1 MADGKV
7 VYEIVGDSSG
17 LDSDLDHAEETI
29 KTKTSA
35 WEKVSSGALNRLG
48 SAAMDMALKAGQ
60 AAIDYGTA
68 FDQSLVNAS
77 TLIDTNVT
85 DMDAL
90 KGKILDLSDSTGLAA
105 DELNNAL
112 YSALSAG
119 IPATEDMSEAL
130 SFLDSSARLAKS
142 GFTDINTAVEA
153 SAKVLNAY
161 RMGTEETD
169 RVQKVMM
176 QTQNLGIV
184 TVGELGSVL
193 AQVTPTAAAFG
204 VSFEQVGASLATM
217 TAQGTPAAQ
226 ATTQLNGILSEL
238 GKSGTAASKN
248 LEAAAENSEYAGMSF
263 QQMMEQGVPLNE
275 ILDMM
280 SDYAEENGKSLLDM
294 FSSVEAGRGA
304 LSIAGESSGIF
315 ADNLAAMSTESDVVG
330 EALEKVADTSGA
342 KFEKLMNSL
351 KNTAIRLFEAFSPV
365 IDELLP
371 ILTDL
376 LEELT
381 PILEPVVDIVVA
393 LAKVIMAVLGPA
405 IKFITPLLQALADVA
420 EKAAEAVEKVVSK
433 ITGTERSTGIKTT
446 SGGGTFSGG
455 TGVTARRHENGEDF
469 VMADWTPA
477 FLDYGER
484 VLTREENF
492 HFNALGGLQGMERMA
507 SSGSAAQSNGGG
519 SGGGASVPTKME
531 LGLKVFPREM
541 AHAITPYVIDEL
553 QAMGQWEDMK

>member
-48 SAAMDMALKAGQ
+48 SAAMDMAMKAGQ
-60 AAIDYGTA
+60 AAIDYGAA
-68 FDQSLVNAS
+68 FEQSLANAS

-130 SFLDSSARLAKS
+130 SFLDSSAKLAKS

-455 TGVTARRHENGEDF
+455 TGVTARRHANGEDF

-507 SSGSAAQSNGGG
+507 SSGSTAQSNGGG
-519 SGGGASVPTKME
+519 SGGGFSAPSKME
-531 LGLKVFPREM
+531 LGLKVSPREM
-541 AHAITPYVIDEL
+541 AHAITPYIIKEL
-553 QAMGQWEDMK
+553 QAQGQWEDVR

>member
-1 MADGKV
+1 MADGEVIYKV
-7 VYEIVGDSSG
+7 VADNSG
-17 LDSDLDHAEETI
+17 LDSDLNKTEETI

-48 SAAMDMALKAGQ
+48 SAAMDMAMKAGQ

-68 FDQSLVNAS
+68 FDQSLANAS

-248 LEAAAENSEYAGMSF
+248 LAAAAENSEYAGMSF

-393 LAKVIMAVLGPA
+393 LAKAIMAVLGPA
-405 IKFITPLLQALADVA
+405 IQFITPLLQALAEVA
-420 EKAAEAVEKVVSK
+420 EKAAGAVEKVVSK
-433 ITGTERSTGIKTT
+433 ITGNERSTGIKAT
-446 SGGGTFSGG
+446 SSGGTFSGG
-455 TGVTARRHENGEDF
+455 GGRTARRNKSGEDF

-519 SGGGASVPTKME
+519 SGGGFSAPSKME
-531 LGLKVFPREM
+531 LGLKVSPREM
-541 AHAITPYVIDEL
+541 AHAITPYIIKEL
-553 QAMGQWEDMK
+553 QAQGQWEDVR

>member
-7 VYEIVGDSSG
+7 VYEIVGDDSG

-48 SAAMDMALKAGQ
+48 SAAMDMAMKAGQ

-68 FDQSLVNAS
+68 FEQSLANTS
-77 TLIDTNVT
+77 TLIDTDIT

-90 KGKILDLSDSTGLAA
+90 KGKMLDLSDSTGLAA

-248 LEAAAENSEYAGMSF
+248 LAAAAENSEYAGMSF
-263 QQMMEQGVPLNE
+263 QQMMEHGAPLNE

-315 ADNLAAMSTESDVVG
+315 ADNLAAMSTETDVVG
-330 EALEKVADTSGA
+330 EALEKVTDTSGA

-371 ILTDL
+371 ILADL

-381 PILEPVVDIVVA
+381 PILEPVVDIVVS
-393 LAKVIMAVLGPA
+393 LAKAVMAVLGPA
-405 IKFITPLLQALADVA
+405 IQFITPLLQALAEVA
-420 EKAAEAVEKVVSK
+420 EKVAGAVGKVVSK
-433 ITGTERSTGIKTT
+433 ITGVESSPTIKTASDGGAF
-446 SGGGTFSGG
+446 SGGGGR
-455 TGVTARRHENGEDF
+455 TARRNKSGEDF

-519 SGGGASVPTKME
+519 SGGGVSVPSKME
-531 LGLKVFPREM
+531 LGLKVSPREM
-541 AHAITPYVIDEL
+541 AHAITPYIIKEL
-553 QAMGQWEDMK
+553 QAKGQWEDVR

>member
-1 MADGKV
+1 MADGEVIYKV
-7 VYEIVGDSSG
+7 VADNSG
-17 LDSDLDHAEETI
+17 LDSDLNKTEETI

-68 FDQSLVNAS
+68 FDQSLANAS

-119 IPATEDMSEAL
+119 VPATKDMSEAL
-130 SFLDSSARLAKS
+130 SFLDSSAKLAKS

-263 QQMMEQGVPLNE
+263 QQMMEHGAPLNE

-315 ADNLAAMSTESDVVG
+315 ADNLAAMSTETDVVG
-330 EALEKVADTSGA
+330 EALEKVTDTSGA

-393 LAKVIMAVLGPA
+393 LAKAIMAVLGPA
-405 IKFITPLLQALADVA
+405 IQFITPLLQALAEVA
-420 EKAAEAVEKVVSK
+420 EKVAGAVEKVVSK
-433 ITGTERSTGIKTT
+433 ITGVESSPTIKTASDGGAF
-446 SGGGTFSGG
+446 SGGGGR
-455 TGVTARRHENGEDF
+455 TARRNKSGEDF

-507 SSGSAAQSNGGG
+507 SGVGSSATGGG
-519 SGGGASVPTKME
+519 SSGSGFSAPSKME
-531 LGLKVFPREM
+531 VGLKVSPREM
-541 AHAITPYVIDEL
+541 AHAITPYIIKEL
-553 QAMGQWEDMK
+553 QAQGQWEDVR

>member
-1 MADGKV
+1 MADGEVIYKV
-7 VYEIVGDSSG
+7 VADNSG
-17 LDSDLDHAEETI
+17 LDSDLNKTEETI

-48 SAAMDMALKAGQ
+48 SAAMDMAMKAGQ

-68 FDQSLVNAS
+68 FEQSIANAS

-226 ATTQLNGILSEL
+226 ATTQLNSILSEL

-315 ADNLAAMSTESDVVG
+315 ADNLAAMSTETDVVG

-381 PILEPVVDIVVA
+381 PILEPVVDTVVA
-393 LAKVIMAVLGPA
+393 LAKAIMAVLGPA
-405 IKFITPLLQALADVA
+405 IQFITPLLQALAEVA
-420 EKAAEAVEKVVSK
+420 EKVAGAVEKVVSK
-433 ITGTERSTGIKTT
+433 ITGNERSTGIKATSSGGAF
-446 SGGGTFSGG
+446 SGGGGR
-455 TGVTARRHENGEDF
+455 TAKRNKSGEDF

-507 SSGSAAQSNGGG
+507 SGVGSSATGGG
-519 SGGGASVPTKME
+519 SSGSGFSAPSKME
-531 LGLKVFPREM
+531 VGLKVSPREM
-541 AHAITPYVIDEL
+541 AHAITPYIIKEL
-553 QAMGQWEDMK
+553 QAQGQWEDVR

>member
-7 VYEIVGDSSG
+7 IYEVVADDSG

-35 WEKVSSGALNRLG
+35 WEKLSSGALNRLG
-48 SAAMDMALKAGQ
+48 SAAMDMGLKAGQ

-68 FDQSLVNAS
+68 FEQSLANTS
-77 TLIDTNVT
+77 TLIDTDIT

-90 KGKILDLSDSTGLAA
+90 KGKMLDLSDSTGLAA

-130 SFLDSSARLAKS
+130 SFLESSAKLAKS

-248 LEAAAENSEYAGMSF
+248 LAAAAENSEYAGMSF

-371 ILTDL
+371 ILADL

-381 PILEPVVDIVVA
+381 PILEPVVDIVAA
-393 LAKVIMAVLGPA
+393 LAKAIMAVLGPA
-405 IKFITPLLQALADVA
+405 IQFITPLLQALAEVA
-420 EKAAEAVEKVVSK
+420 EKVAGAVEKVVSK
-433 ITGTERSTGIKTT
+433 ITGVESSPTIKTASDGGAF
-446 SGGGTFSGG
+446 SGGGGR
-455 TGVTARRHENGEDF
+455 TARRNKSGEDF

-507 SSGSAAQSNGGG
+507 SSGSEAQSNGGG
-519 SGGGASVPTKME
+519 SGGFSAPSKME
-531 LGLKVFPREM
+531 LGLKVSPREM
-541 AHAITPYVIDEL
+541 AHAITPYVIKEL
-553 QAMGQWEDMK
+553 QAQGQWEDVR